1 MIWIG
6 NNLKTQVATNTNGEA
21 VYLYNHGW
29 GPTSDGKGKK
39 NGQYWLRGIGWYAA
53 ALADTISM
61 LPNTVD
67 YKDKRD
73 QLLDIEKQLFNGMMY
88 YQDDDAKNGTWMWR
102 NIVNLGGDI
111 TNKDTGN
118 SNIFETSGTSLMA
131 YAMMKAYV
139 DEHAGIDA
147 THGEAGLKA
156 FNGMFAQ
163 KQIVQ
168 WTLKSVYKQSGVETV
183 DTEYLKYDFVE
194 NEAKGVGPLMMAAA
208 YANDAAKKL
217 NSKQDIT
224 ESVVTMEGYV
234 YDTNPSEPSV
244 TENPGEATVTY
255 YYNTENSNENGTV
268 WENPSLNA
276 GDYYMYAVIDESD
289 KYNGYT
295 TGPH

>member
-1 MIWIG
+1 
-6 NNLKTQVATNTNGEA
+6 
-21 VYLYNHGW
+21 
-29 GPTSDGKGKK
+29 
-39 NGQYWLRGIGWYAA
+39 
-53 ALADTISM
+53 
-61 LPNTVD
+61 
-67 YKDKRD
+67 
-73 QLLDIEKQLFNGMMY
+73 
-88 YQDDDAKNGTWMWR
+88 
-102 NIVNLGGDI
+102 
-111 TNKDTGN
+111 
-118 SNIFETSGTSLMA
+118 
-131 YAMMKAYV
+131 
-139 DEHAGIDA
+139 
-147 THGEAGLKA
+147 
-156 FNGMFAQ
+156 
-163 KQIVQ
+163 
-168 WTLKSVYKQSGVETV
+168 
-183 DTEYLKYDFVE
+183 
-194 NEAKGVGPLMMAAA
+194 MMAAA